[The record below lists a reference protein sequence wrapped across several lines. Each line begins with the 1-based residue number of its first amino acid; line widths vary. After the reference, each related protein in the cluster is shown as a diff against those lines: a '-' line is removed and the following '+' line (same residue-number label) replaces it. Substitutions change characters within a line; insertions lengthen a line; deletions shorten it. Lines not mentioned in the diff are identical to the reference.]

1 MNLRDAPHIFSIPPG
16 MPFLP
21 CLADA
26 LLSGDLIPGF
36 EVGRDPLALASATI
50 YLPTRR
56 AVRELRSTLV
66 DRMGK
71 ASAILPSIRALGE
84 FAEEE
89 LLFESGDAE
98 VLETPPPIG
107 ALDRLLLLAPLVQAW
122 KSRLPAHFA
131 ALYDEKIVVPTSTAD
146 AIWFARDLAALIDEM
161 ETEGAD
167 WKRLAGLV
175 EGDLAAWWQVTLEFL
190 QIVSVH
196 WPERLRELDR
206 SNPAQYRN
214 AHLKAEA
221 ARLSRNPPE
230 GPVIAAGST
239 GSIPATAALLS
250 AIARLPRGAV
260 VLPGLDTILDEISWA
275 ALGDSSAPA
284 ICGHPQYGLK
294 KLLDAMK
301 VTRDD
306 VIELSQAQDDLADRR
321 RLVSDA
327 LRPAETTDQWAS
339 ETADAA
345 IPEIRKA
352 LSRVT
357 LMEATNER
365 DEALAIAVALKHAV
379 DQGSGTAALV
389 TPDRELARRVSAEL
403 QRFQVKADDSGGT
416 PLSQTPA
423 TILLR
428 LLVECVFHP
437 GDPVALLSLLKHP
450 FLTLGME
457 RSKVRSAA
465 ETIDLVAL
473 RGGAGRPDIATLAEE
488 FPTRLSGLED
498 SNHPPFWKSRLTDQ
512 RIAEAQDVLSALSE
526 AVSPLL
532 AWRDRKMALLGEV
545 ARASVQSL
553 ENLARSG
560 DETLEALYRGDSGEK
575 LAAFLSALVGSATM
589 LEFSAADWPD
599 MLAALIATET
609 VKPAPGSD
617 DRIAIWGALEA
628 RLQSVDTLVI
638 GGLNEGGWPR
648 QPEADR
654 FMSRFMKTGIDL
666 EPPERRIGLAAHDF
680 MMAMGNG
687 TVILTRSGRS
697 GDAPATPSRW
707 LQRLITCAG
716 PEVAEAMRS
725 RGATLL
731 GWAHALDEGE
741 DVPFATRPQPK
752 PPLDARPKKLSI
764 TEIETLRRDPYAVYA
779 RRVLG
784 LTPLDP
790 LLRDPG
796 AMERGTLFHDAL
808 ERFTK
813 AIDPMRT
820 DAFAELLA
828 IGKRLF
834 EEAALPPD
842 VAAVWWPRFERM
854 AHHLVEWEQREAAS
868 VESRHAEISASA
880 IATDR
885 SATLISGR
893 ADRIDFLRDG
903 AAVVYDYKTG
913 SSPSKGQAHT
923 LLSPQLA
930 LEGALLRRGAFGGLG
945 ARSVSDLVFIRL
957 KGNGEVVPESI
968 LQHDRKTRTAE
979 ELADEAWQRLGDLLA
994 YYDDPANGYLSRAIP
1009 FREGDVSGDYD
1020 HLARVLE
1027 WSAGSDD
1034 DGADR

>member
-1 MNLRDAPHIFSIPPG
+1 MSVRATPHVFSIPPG
-16 MPFLP
+16 VPFLP
-21 CLADA
+21 SLADA
-26 LLSGDLIPGF
+26 LLSGDLIPNFKADG
-36 EVGRDPLALASATI
+36 DPLALASATI

-56 AVRELRSTLV
+56 AVRELRSVFV
-66 DRMGK
+66 DRLGK
-71 ASAILPSIRALGE
+71 TSAILPSIRALGE

-89 LLFESGDAE
+89 LLFGSGEAE
-98 VLETPPPIG
+98 VLEMPPPIG
-107 ALDRLLLLAPLVQAW
+107 AIDRLLLLAPLVQAW
-122 KSRLPAHFA
+122 KSRLPAHLA
-131 ALYDEKIVVPTSTAD
+131 ARYEEQVVVPASTAD

-175 EGDLAAWWQVTLEFL
+175 EGDLAAWWQVTLQFL
-190 QIVSVH
+190 QIVSQH

-214 AHLKAEA
+214 ALLKAEA

-250 AIARLPRGAV
+250 AISRLPKGAV
-260 VLPGLDTILDEISWA
+260 ILPGLDTVLDEASWE
-275 ALGDSSAPA
+275 ALGDPSSPA
-284 ICGHPQYGLK
+284 ICGHPQYGLR
-294 KLLDAMK
+294 KLLDALK
-301 VTRDD
+301 VTRED
-306 VIELSQAQDDLADRR
+306 VIELRQPEGDLAFRR
-321 RLVSDA
+321 VLLSDA
-327 LRPAETTDQWAS
+327 LRPAETTDQWVNSPANTTS
-339 ETADAA
+339 ES
-345 IPEIRKA
+345 ENA
-352 LSRVT
+352 LSRVS
-357 LMEATNER
+357 LVEAANER

-379 DQGSGTAALV
+379 DSGSKTAALV

-416 PLSQTPA
+416 PLFQTPA
-423 TILLR
+423 AILLR
-428 LLVECVFHP
+428 LLVECIFRP
-437 GDPVALLSLLKHP
+437 GDPVILLSLLKHP
-450 FLTLGME
+450 LLAFGME
-457 RSKVRSAA
+457 RSNVRSAA

-473 RGGAGRPDIATLAEE
+473 RGGAGRPDIATLAEQ
-488 FPTRLSGLED
+488 FPARLSSLED
-498 SNHPPFWKSRLTDQ
+498 SNHQPFWKPRLTGQ
-512 RIAEAQDVLSALSE
+512 RIAEAKDVLSALSV
-526 AVSPLL
+526 AISPLI
-532 AWRDRKMALLGEV
+532 AWRNRKVTLLSDI
-545 ARASVQSL
+545 ARASVEAL

-560 DETLEALYRGDSGEK
+560 DGTLEALYYGDSGKK
-575 LAAFLSALVGSATM
+575 LASFLSALVGSTTA

-599 MLAALIATET
+599 MLVALIATET

-617 DRIAIWGALEA
+617 DRITIWGALEA

-666 EPPERRIGLAAHDF
+666 EPPERRIGLSAHDF

-687 TVILTRSGRS
+687 TVILTRSARS

-716 PEVAEAMRS
+716 PETADAMRR
-725 RGATLL
+725 RGAILL
-731 GWAHALDEGE
+731 NWAHALDGGE
-741 DVPFATRPQPK
+741 DVPFAPRPQPK
-752 PPLDARPKKLSI
+752 PPLEARPKRLSI
-764 TEIETLRRDPYAVYA
+764 TEIETLRRDPYAIYA
-779 RRVLG
+779 RQVLG
-784 LTPLDP
+784 LRPLDP

-813 AIDPMRT
+813 SVDPTRP
-820 DAFAELLA
+820 DALAELLA
-828 IGKRLF
+828 IGKQLF
-834 EEAALPPD
+834 EKTALPPD

-854 AHHLVEWEQREAAS
+854 AHHLIEWERLETPLVEA
-868 VESRHAEISASA
+868 RHAEIAASA
-880 IATDR
+880 IATNR
-885 SATLISGR
+885 SATLLSGR
-893 ADRIDFLRDG
+893 ADRIDFLKDG
-903 AAVVYDYKTG
+903 TAIVYDYKTG

-930 LEGALLRRGAFGGLG
+930 LEGALLKRGAFSDLG
-945 ARSVSDLVFIRL
+945 AHNVSDLVFVRL
-957 KGNGEVVPESI
+957 KGNGEVIPESI
-968 LQHDRKTRTAE
+968 LQHDGKIRTAE
-979 ELADEAWQRLGDLLA
+979 ELADEAWRRLGDLLA
-994 YYDDPANGYLSRAIP
+994 YYDDPASGYLSRAIP

-1034 DGADR
+1034 GGADA

>member
-1 MNLRDAPHIFSIPPG
+1 MSLHATPRIFSIPPG
-16 MPFLP
+16 VPFLP

-36 EVGRDPLALASATI
+36 KAGRDPLALASATI

-66 DRMGK
+66 DRIGGM
-71 ASAILPSIRALGE
+71 SAILPSIRALGE

-89 LLFESGDAE
+89 LLFESGDAAI
-98 VLETPPPIG
+98 LETPPPIG
-107 ALDRLLLLAPLVQAW
+107 TLDRLLLLAPLVQAW

-131 ALYDEKIVVPTSTAD
+131 ALYGENIVVPASAAD

-167 WKRLAGLV
+167 WERLAGLV

-214 AHLKAEA
+214 ALLEAEA

-250 AIARLPRGAV
+250 AISHLPRGAV
-260 VLPGLDTILDEISWA
+260 VLPGLDMVLDGESWA
-275 ALGDSSAPA
+275 ALGDPSSPS

-294 KLLDAMK
+294 KLLDALK
-301 VTRDD
+301 VTRND
-306 VIELSQAQDDLADRR
+306 VMELGKARGHLAER
-321 RLVSDA
+321 RLLLSDA
-327 LRPAETTDQWAS
+327 LRPAETTDKWAGGPTS
-339 ETADAA
+339 TASRTQD
-345 IPEIRKA
+345 A
-352 LSRVT
+352 LSRVS
-357 LMEATNER
+357 LVEAATER

-379 DQGSGTAALV
+379 DGGSRTAALV
-389 TPDRELARRVSAEL
+389 TPDRELARRVSTEL

-416 PLSQTPA
+416 PLSQAPSA
-423 TILLR
+423 ILLR
-428 LLVECVFHP
+428 LALECVFRP
-437 GDPVALLSLLKHP
+437 GDPVTLLSFLKHP
-450 FLTLGME
+450 LLNLGLE

-473 RGGAGRPDIATLAEE
+473 RGGAGRPDIAGLSEA
-488 FPTRLSGLED
+488 FFSRLSALEG
-498 SNHPPFWKSRLTDQ
+498 NRHPPFWRARLTRQ
-512 RIAEAQDVLSALSE
+512 RIVEAQDVLSALSD
-526 AVSPLL
+526 ALSSLL
-532 AWRDRKMALLGEV
+532 AWRGRKTAQLADI
-545 ARASVQSL
+545 ARASVEAL
-553 ENLARSG
+553 EQLARSG
-560 DETLEALYRGDSGEK
+560 DGTLETLYRGNSGEK
-575 LAAFLSALVGSATM
+575 LASFLSALVGSATT
-589 LEFSAADWPD
+589 LEFGAADWPD

-609 VKPAPGSD
+609 VKPAPGAD

-654 FMSRFMKTGIDL
+654 FMSRFMKTGIEL

-687 TVILTRSGRS
+687 TVVLTRSARS

-707 LQRLITCAG
+707 LQRLVTCAG
-716 PEVAEAMRS
+716 PETAEAMRR
-725 RGATLL
+725 RGRILL
-731 GWAHALDEGE
+731 DWAHALDKEE
-741 DVPFATRPQPK
+741 DVPFAARPQPK
-752 PPLDARPKKLSI
+752 PPLAARPKRLSI

-784 LTPLDP
+784 LAPLDP

-813 AIDPMRT
+813 TVDPLRP
-820 DAFAELLA
+820 DALAELLA
-828 IGKRLF
+828 IGKALF
-834 EEAALPPD
+834 DEAALPPD

-854 AHHLVEWEQREAAS
+854 AHRLIEWERIDASS
-868 VESRHAEISASA
+868 VEARYGEVVASP
-880 IATDR
+880 IATSF

-893 ADRIDFLRDG
+893 ADRIDVLKDRG
-903 AAVVYDYKTG
+903 AVVYDYKTG

-930 LEGALLRRGAFGGLG
+930 LEGALLKRGAFGAVGC
-945 ARSVSDLVFIRL
+945 RDISDLVFMAQGKWRRGPGIHPAARQEVQTGGRTCRGSLAASRRPACLLRRPFERL
-957 KGNGEVVPESI
+957 SFPRHSLPRGGYFRRLRSSGA
-968 LQHDRKTRTAE
+968 RTGMVG
-979 ELADEAWQRLGDLLA
+979 RL
-994 YYDDPANGYLSRAIP
+994 R
-1009 FREGDVSGDYD
+1009 R
-1020 HLARVLE
+1020 
-1027 WSAGSDD
+1027 
-1034 DGADR
+1034 